1 MSKFLL
7 IAGSMLVASTVS
19 ALAHTPSKSS
29 IDARQK
35 RQLGA
40 IEQGRQSGSITW
52 TEGIKLRALQKSI
65 ARKEARLAAD
75 GRLSR
80 SDRRYLT
87 SLQDGAY
94 AEIQAEKSDRR
105 RRLRW
110 LPRVGR

>member
-1 MSKFLL
+1 MSKSLL
-7 IAGSMLVASTVS
+7 IAASLLVATSTS
-19 ALAHTPSKSS
+19 AFAHTPSKSA
-29 IDARQK
+29 IDARQQ

-75 GRLSR
+75 GRLSK

-87 SLQDGAY
+87 SLQDGAI
-94 AEIQAEKSDRR
+94 AEIQDEKSDRR